1 MGQRPLRRWAREIVL
16 AAALTAVAVAFIA
29 NALLR
34 SDPPA
39 QDSAFETARKP
50 GR

>member
-1 MGQRPLRRWAREIVL
+1 VL

-34 SDPPA
+34 GGAPPPEPV
-39 QDSAFETARKP
+39 AFEAVGKSP
-50 GR
+50 DK